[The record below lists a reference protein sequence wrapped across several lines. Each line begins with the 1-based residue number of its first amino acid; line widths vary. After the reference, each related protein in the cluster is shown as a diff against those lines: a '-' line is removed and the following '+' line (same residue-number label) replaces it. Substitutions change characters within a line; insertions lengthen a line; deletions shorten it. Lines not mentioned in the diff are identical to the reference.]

1 MGGSADRA
9 SSENQAL
16 NQLQA
21 NQKQATSPGVQNLL
35 AQYGSG
41 GMSLNDAITQ
51 GMSQG
56 TQTVDPYSADR
67 TKLQTAL
74 ADAKSHNTQLAPGI
88 SLSDQIQKSLD
99 ALPGTSQVSA
109 PEQFMDRLA
118 TNSVTGS
125 MFAKDQV
132 MKDPTLAGMFNKGG
146 LLDQSEG
153 QYSTASND
161 LGTDRNALMGRDES
175 YGLQDSDLKAYGQA
189 SGNIGRQYGNSEKN
203 LAQSL
208 ANRGLASGPSG
219 AANLAYSNMAGSQNE
234 QLAQAQ
240 QQIAQNR
247 IQTARGLAQDRTN
260 MDLQR
265 QSQAGNLATNLGG
278 LGQSAVNAQF
288 GRQLMG
294 SEDAYNKQAGAAAL
308 TAGQQGLQQGINNS
322 QWAQQQA
329 SSPGGV
335 IGGIAGNAVGA
346 ITGGIGNSLGS
357 ALGKKIAG

>member
-16 NQLQA
+16 GQLQA

-35 AQYGSG
+35 AQYGAG
-41 GMSLNDAITQ
+41 NMSLNDAINQ
-51 GMSQG
+51 GMAQG
-56 TQTVDPYSADR
+56 TQTVDPYSGDR
-67 TKLQTAL
+67 AAYQHSLDQLKGSNDYGSSL
-74 ADAKSHNTQLAPGI
+74 AK
-88 SLSDQIQKSLD
+88 DQIQKKLD
-99 ALPGTSQVSA
+99 ALPAASQVSS

-161 LGTDRNALMGRDES
+161 LGTDRQSLMGRDES
-175 YGLQDSDLKAYGQA
+175 YGLKDSDLKAYGQA
-189 SGNIGRQYGNSEKN
+189 SGNIGRMYGNNEKT

-219 AANLAYSNMAGSQNE
+219 AANLAYSNMAGNQNE

-278 LGQSAVNAQF
+278 LGQSAINAQF

-308 TAGQQGLQQGINNS
+308 TSGQQGLQQGINNAA
-322 QWAQQQA
+322 WAQEQA
-329 SSPGGV
+329 SSPAGV
-335 IGGIAGNAVGA
+335 VGGIVGNAVGGF
-346 ITGGIGNSLGS
+346 GGAVGQSLGS
-357 ALGKKIAG
+357 KLGSKI